1 MSVKAESK
9 YVGEIDTCS
18 QFYQNFTTSFCW
30 PRSQKSKKDWW
41 LDCIFVLL
49 GSTRVKAAKKMLV
62 KLTPVVNITNITNE
76 QLLLQYSLAKKILS
90 QTVIREKLC
99 KALL

>member
-1 MSVKAESK
+1 
-9 YVGEIDTCS
+9 
-18 QFYQNFTTSFCW
+18 
-30 PRSQKSKKDWW
+30 
-41 LDCIFVLL
+41 VLL